1 MGNSRLTDQEIN
13 IYHLEIYYY
22 RDCTAKAG
30 RYVYLIFQP
39 LLLYYSTYSVNNA
52 LVAPLKIMCS
62 YEAGDTFTVEFFSL
76 PHTTSGV
83 RFFG

>member
-1 MGNSRLTDQEIN
+1 MVTMREVNAFWRTEFGGRDMVDLT
-13 IYHLEIYYY
+13 
-22 RDCTAKAG
+22 
-30 RYVYLIFQP
+30 
-39 LLLYYSTYSVNNA
+39 
-52 LVAPLKIMCS
+52 VAPLKIRCS